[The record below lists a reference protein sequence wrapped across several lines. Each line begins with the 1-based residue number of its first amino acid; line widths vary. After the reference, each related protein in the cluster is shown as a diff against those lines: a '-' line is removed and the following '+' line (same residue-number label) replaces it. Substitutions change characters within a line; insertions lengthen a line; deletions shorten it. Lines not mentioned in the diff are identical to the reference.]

1 MGFET
6 LIPRLYGF
14 RDSDSENVSKNCL
27 HGPCSADS
35 PTLLRMKI
43 WHTWIVWVCDS
54 GTRVV
59 TVRNLPFHYPT
70 LHQGSLGLEDR
81 HLI

>member
-27 HGPCSADS
+27 HGPCIADG

-43 WHTWIVWVCDS
+43 WHAWIVWVLIQIDIE
-54 GTRVV
+54 R
-59 TVRNLPFHYPT
+59 LI
-70 LHQGSLGLEDR
+70 DR
-81 HLI
+81 LNRLIA

>member
-1 MGFET
+1 MVFETDVETLLGFET

-27 HGPCSADS
+27 HGPCIADG

-43 WHTWIVWVCDS
+43 WHAWIVWVCITYMYTS
-54 GTRVV
+54 Y
-59 TVRNLPFHYPT
+59 FA
-70 LHQGSLGLEDR
+70 SK
-81 HLI
+81 